1 MTLHDMDRFILGLVI
16 VGLIIIG
23 LFKIVKTKFNKS
35 ESNKSDTVLI
45 KAKEELKSL
54 KEEEKFFL
62 DLLNNATKPYYS
74 TCLDEYDLIVEDI
87 QPQSNSRWFYHSK
100 YKISYVTY
108 DIVFEFIKD
117 LFFDITYSD
126 DKNSQFDEV
135 STKLITGNCFYRDF
149 GCSITTQQKLIIIRQ
164 MVQDI
169 YKDVAEIV
177 VSKGIS
183 YLALILKNE
192 FPNAEINNIYYTL
205 EKYLEYHNLSCFNYI
220 LIRQYLIDCSGIDII
235 SKIDELNKVFSEN

>member
-1 MTLHDMDRFILGLVI
+1 MINLLNKF
-16 VGLIIIG
+16 
-23 LFKIVKTKFNKS
+23 FKNVKTNFNKS
-35 ESNKSDTVLI
+35 DHVLI
-45 KAKEELKSL
+45 KAKEELKIL
-54 KEEEKFFL
+54 KEKEKFFL
-62 DLLNNATKPYYS
+62 DLLNNATKTYYS
-74 TCLDEYDLIVEDI
+74 TCLDEYDLIGKNI
-87 QPQSNSRWFYHSK
+87 QPQLDKYSCVFK
-100 YKISYVTY
+100 YKISYDTY
-108 DIVFEFIKD
+108 CKIFKFIKD

-135 STKLITGNCFYRDF
+135 SIKLLTNICFYYGDF
-149 GCSITTQQKLIIIRQ
+149 GYGKTNQQELIMIRQ
-164 MVQDI
+164 MVPDI

-183 YLALILKNE
+183 YLVLRLKNE

-235 SKIDELNKVFSEN
+235 SNINKLNNLFSKN

>member
-54 KEEEKFFL
+54 KEKEKFFL
-62 DLLNNATKPYYS
+62 DLLNNTTKTYYS
-74 TCLDEYDLIVEDI
+74 TCLDEYDLIGKNI
-87 QPQSNSRWFYHSK
+87 QPQLDRYFCVFK
-100 YKISYVTY
+100 YKISYDTY
-108 DIVFEFIKD
+108 CKIFKFIKD

-135 STKLITGNCFYRDF
+135 SIKLITGNCFYRDF

-164 MVQDI
+164 MVPDI

-183 YLALILKNE
+183 YLALSLKNE

-205 EKYLEYHNLSCFNYI
+205 EKYLECHNLSCFNYI

-235 SKIDELNKVFSEN
+235 SNIEKLNNLFSKN